1 MCVTPKRLFFQSDK
15 LLQFRLSRIKEH
27 FFISEISD
35 REKMSKTLSR
45 NIIALDYADKN
56 FLVLSDESSGI
67 SLCSF
72 TTAIGPPSSISQ
84 VFLISNGIVKM
95 FLKPMRR

>member
-1 MCVTPKRLFFQSDK
+1 MGDTKGIFLPLDK

-72 TTAIGPPSSISQ
+72 TAAIGPPSSISQ